1 MSGAAGIAAAKNR
14 RSRTELV
21 QKPSPIQSCGAKN
34 KSCPPTPTPTNAN
47 ARLSSSAPSNV
58 NTTYNPNNLGRTSSS
73 PQLRMTEPTS
83 LIEQDSLKILGPMHP
98 VEILRLHEQRMNRFD
113 ERLSQRLNDLN
124 LNSIQS
130 IDETSEEYVEEL
142 FTRID
147 NLEQKVS
154 MLEEV
159 IMNIQ
164 NKLTNVQ
171 NFAIETNLVVLN
183 LSKNQ
188 VAGEA
193 VTPTTS
199 GVTDTDQV
207 VPVIVSPQSSVDT
220 DVPVNNIVLEVS

>member
-14 RSRTELV
+14 RSRTDLV

-34 KSCPPTPTPTNAN
+34 KSCPPTSTPTPTNGN
-47 ARLSSSAPSNV
+47 ARVSSSA
-58 NTTYNPNNLGRTSSS
+58 PNNLGRTASS
-73 PQLRMTEPTS
+73 PQLRMAEPTS

-113 ERLSQRLNDLN
+113 ERLNQRLNDLN

-130 IDETSEEYVEEL
+130 IDETTEEYVEEL
-142 FTRID
+142 FGRID
-147 NLEQKVS
+147 NLEQKIS

-188 VAGEA
+188 VACEA
-193 VTPTTS
+193 VTPTTTS
-199 GVTDTDQV
+199 GVTDADQV
-207 VPVIVSPQSSVDT
+207 VPSIVSPQTPVVDNA
-220 DVPVNNIVLEVS
+220 VPVNNIVLEVS

>member
-14 RSRTELV
+14 RSRTDLV

-34 KSCPPTPTPTNAN
+34 KSCPPTPTNAN
-47 ARLSSSAPSNV
+47 TRVSSSA
-58 NTTYNPNNLGRTSSS
+58 PNNLGRTASS
-73 PQLRMTEPTS
+73 PQLRMAEPTS

-113 ERLSQRLNDLN
+113 ERLNQRLNDLN

-130 IDETSEEYVEEL
+130 IDETTEEYVEEL
-142 FTRID
+142 FGRID
-147 NLEQKVS
+147 NLEQKIS

-188 VAGEA
+188 VACED
-193 VTPTTS
+193 VTPTITTS

-207 VPVIVSPQSSVDT
+207 VPSIVSPQTPVVDNA
-220 DVPVNNIVLEVS
+220 VVLEVS